1 MDPLYR
7 NIGLAVVGVVIVA
20 GCYVGGVFNPPK
32 IEAPQV
38 GAVVI
43 AAPTF
48 TPEPPD
54 PVFIPPTPPA
64 DPKRPLRGAVAQ
76 RFDLASLIGLDAK
89 AVEAKLGA
97 PAPSQ
102 APASDSGPVRKT
114 WKAADGSAVVVTFD
128 ATSGRV
134 SGMSFTLPESL
145 AGPDADT
152 VLQAGNL
159 SSSDPRYT
167 LTILQINRDKNRKFG
182 ALLKVAHP

>member
-54 PVFIPPTPPA
+54 PVFIPPTPVP
-64 DPKRPLRGAVAQ
+64 DFKRPAKGKVLQ
-76 RFDLASLIGLDAK
+76 RFDLSALIGQDAK
-89 AVEAKLGA
+89 GVEARLGA
-97 PAPSQ
+97 PAPDLTPPG
-102 APASDSGPVRKT
+102 AGGNVRKT
-114 WKAADGSAVVVTFD
+114 WKAADGSAVVITFD
-128 ATSGRV
+128 AKTSRV
-134 SGMSFTLPESL
+134 AAMNFTLPENQ
-145 AGPDADT
+145 AGPDT
-152 VLQAGNL
+152 SSVLAAGNL
-159 SSSDPRYT
+159 SSSDARYS

-182 ALLKVAHP
+182 ALLKVANP